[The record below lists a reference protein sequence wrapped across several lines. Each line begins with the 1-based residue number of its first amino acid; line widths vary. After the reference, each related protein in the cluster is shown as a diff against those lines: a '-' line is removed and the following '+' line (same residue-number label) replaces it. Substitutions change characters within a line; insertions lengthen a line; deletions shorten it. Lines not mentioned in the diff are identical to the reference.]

1 MPSIL
6 TIKERINN
14 ASERNETTLNLSFK
28 IKEIESMMKFRG
40 IKETDG
46 TDKLSRSIV
55 EKILEK

>member
-1 MPSIL
+1 MPSRL

-14 ASERNETTLNLSFK
+14 ASERNETTLNLSFR
-28 IKEIESMMKFRG
+28 IMDIESMMKFLG

-46 TDKLSRSIV
+46 TDQLSKAIV